1 MSLNSNTKQYNIN
14 DYLKEYDENVIN
26 DLMFN
31 LDMEVKV
38 KDVIDINKCDY
49 CGNNEVVITTDG
61 YIVCEKCD
69 SVKNININNGVN
81 EFQSEDSSSYS
92 YGAPIN
98 ELFPQSSRGSTMK
111 IRGNNKLSYIIRQ
124 NNMPYK
130 EKSRLNILKNKIQQ
144 RCKEHNITQVII
156 DTAKILYKRISECKH
171 LSGDREGEDQIRRCV
186 NLRSM
191 IAICVFQ
198 ACKEHGQ
205 PISTKKIA
213 QIYDLEV
220 KNINSAHRQFM
231 ELVKLHDIKIS
242 NINTTSTDFIRPYA
256 ELLNIDDKYI
266 DLAIDVSN
274 NINRF
279 NIATTHEPPSVAA
292 GCILLI
298 SNLYNLNVDTKKIRD
313 IFNISEVTISKAH
326 RAIKPNTQFII
337 NNNVADLVYKKRL
350 ILENNTE
357 PVEINSLDELVVA
370 DNPNTIE
377 NKKKKNL
384 ISKSKGKRGRK
395 PKPKTE
401 AELNKPK
408 RKRGRPRKN
417 PLPETENNKN
427 KDLLLTE
434 DSETIVDTL

>member
-1 MSLNSNTKQYNIN
+1 MSLNSNNTEYNID
-14 DYLKEYDENVIN
+14 DYLKDYNESEIN

-31 LDMEVKV
+31 LNMDIKMS
-38 KDVIDINKCDY
+38 DTIDINKCDF
-49 CGNNEVVITTDG
+49 CGDTNILTTTDG
-61 YIVCEKCD
+61 DIICQNCN
-69 SVKNININNGVN
+69 SVKDINVNNSVN
-81 EFQSEDSSSYS
+81 DFQDGDCSSFS

-98 ELFPQSSRGSTMK
+98 ELYPQSSRGATMK
-111 IRGNNKLSYIIRQ
+111 IRGNTKLNYIIRQ

-144 RCKEHNITQVII
+144 RCKEFNITQVII

-171 LSGDREGEDQIRRCV
+171 ISGEREGEDRIRRCI

-205 PISTKKIA
+205 PLSTKKIS
-213 QIYDLEV
+213 QIYDLDV

-231 ELVKLHDIKIS
+231 ELIKLHDIKI
-242 NINTTSTDFIRPYA
+242 NDTNTTSTEFIRPYA
-256 ELLNIDDKYI
+256 EALEMEEKYI
-266 DLAIDVSN
+266 DLAIDVSR

-279 NIATTHEPPSVAA
+279 NIATTHEPPSIAA
-292 GCILLI
+292 GCILCI
-298 SNLYNLNVDTKKIRD
+298 SNLYKLNIEKKKIRE
-313 IFNISEVTISKAH
+313 IFDISEVTISKAF
-326 RAIKPNTQFII
+326 RAIKPNIKFLI

-350 ILENNTE
+350 ILENNSDNI
-357 PVEINSLDELVVA
+357 EINNLDELILG
-370 DNPNTIE
+370 NNTNTIE
-377 NKKKKNL
+377 QKKNKNK
-384 ISKSKGKRGRK
+384 ISKVKGKRGRK

-408 RKRGRPRKN
+408 RKRGRPRKY
-417 PLPETENNKN
+417 PLKEDKKEN

-434 DSETIVDTL
+434 DSDTIDV

>member
-1 MSLNSNTKQYNIN
+1 MSLNSNKTEYNID
-14 DYLKEYDENVIN
+14 DYLNDFDDDMIN
-26 DLMFN
+26 DLMFDLN
-31 LDMEVKV
+31 TDIKV

-49 CGNNEVVITTDG
+49 CDNTNVVITVDG
-61 YIVCEKCD
+61 FIVCESCD
-69 SVKNININNGVN
+69 AVKNINIKNGIN
-81 EFQSEDSSSYS
+81 EYQDDGSNSYS
-92 YGAPIN
+92 YGSPIN
-98 ELFPQSSRGSTMK
+98 QLYPKSSMGTTVK
-111 IRGNNKLSYIIRQ
+111 IRGNTKLNYIIRQ

-130 EKSRLNILKNKIQQ
+130 EKSRYNIFKNQIQQ
-144 RCKEHNITQVII
+144 RCRDNNITQVIS
-156 DTAKILYKRISECKH
+156 DTAKILYKRICDCKH
-171 LSGDREGEDQIRRCV
+171 LSGERKGEDQIRRCV

-198 ACKEHGQ
+198 ACKEHNQ

-213 QIYDLEV
+213 QIYDLNI

-231 ELVKLHDIKIS
+231 ELIKLH
-242 NINTTSTDFIRPYA
+242 NIEINDKNTTSTDFIRPYG
-256 ELLNIDDKYI
+256 EILEIEDKYI

-298 SNLYNLNVDTKKIRD
+298 SNLYNLNVEKKKIRE
-313 IFNISEVTISKAH
+313 IFDISEVTISKAY

-337 NNNVADLVYKKRL
+337 NNNVADLVYKKRM
-350 ILENNTE
+350 ILENNTDTF
-357 PVEINSLDELVVA
+357 EINSLDELVVK
-370 DNPNTIE
+370 DNTNTIQE
-377 NKKKKNL
+377 KKSKNL
-384 ISKSKGKRGRK
+384 ISKVKGKRGRK

-434 DSETIVDTL
+434 DSETIVDI